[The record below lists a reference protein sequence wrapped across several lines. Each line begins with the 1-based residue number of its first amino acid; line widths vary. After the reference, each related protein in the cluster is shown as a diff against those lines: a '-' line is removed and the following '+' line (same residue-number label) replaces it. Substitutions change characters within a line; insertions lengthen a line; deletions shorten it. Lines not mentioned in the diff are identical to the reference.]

1 MATGKLMVASRDMQV
16 LALLLLILVVLPSSA
31 HASSSSVA
39 STFCIGTQNAPGIIP
54 PSTEIT
60 TGNALSSGVFT
71 ISISILALIFAI
83 VGMAWAIGYAL
94 GINLLQLIL
103 FIFDIVITIVIA
115 GALAQMLGGK
125 LSLGVGKFKI
135 A

>member
-1 MATGKLMVASRDMQV
+1 
-16 LALLLLILVVLPSSA
+16 LA
-31 HASSSSVA
+31 
-39 STFCIGTQNAPGIIP
+39 
-54 PSTEIT
+54 
-60 TGNALSSGVFT
+60 FT
-71 ISISILALIFAI
+71 ISATDLIGVQTPNPAYISAFGNGKDAALVTLFNNAGGSIYSAI
-83 VGMAWAIGYAL
+83 NFIDSEAYGV
-94 GINLLQLIL
+94 LLQFIL

>member
-1 MATGKLMVASRDMQV
+1 MQTSNPAYISAFSNGQND
-16 LALLLLILVVLPSSA
+16 ALDTLFNKA
-31 HASSSSVA
+31 GGSVYPA
-39 STFCIGTQNAPGIIP
+39 INFIDSETY
-54 PSTEIT
+54 
-60 TGNALSSGVFT
+60 GV
-71 ISISILALIFAI
+71 
-83 VGMAWAIGYAL
+83 
-94 GINLLQLIL
+94 LLQFIL

>member
-1 MATGKLMVASRDMQV
+1 M
-16 LALLLLILVVLPSSA
+16 
-31 HASSSSVA
+31 
-39 STFCIGTQNAPGIIP
+39 
-54 PSTEIT
+54 
-60 TGNALSSGVFT
+60 
-71 ISISILALIFAI
+71 
-83 VGMAWAIGYAL
+83 
-94 GINLLQLIL
+94 IL